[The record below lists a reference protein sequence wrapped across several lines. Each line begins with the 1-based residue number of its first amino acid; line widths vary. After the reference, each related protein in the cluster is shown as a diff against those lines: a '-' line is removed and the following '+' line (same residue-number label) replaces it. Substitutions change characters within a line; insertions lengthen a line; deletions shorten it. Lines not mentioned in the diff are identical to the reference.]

1 MKGILIGLYAL
12 LSLSLFSQDYITYYE
27 ILDAKE
33 ANKIYQTLQTAQTSF
48 TGWPLPEGRFTLND
62 YQNNYGNIYNLFA
75 EVEQIE
81 LDENSSLKKV
91 KIRSIY
97 IAGENAN
104 LAGIIPS
111 VKLDSLEE
119 LNLSFNNITGLHK
132 DIQLPNLKRL
142 DLSFNKLSAF
152 PALPFPK
159 LEWLDLR
166 ENTISGN
173 LPTLNLPNLIFLDLA
188 TNNFSGE
195 IQISAPKCTYL
206 NLDENKFSGSLLKI
220 SCPDLDYFGLE
231 ANNFTG
237 ELALPLFPKLHI
249 LDVSQNKFNQLADN
263 FVASIPA
270 IKALDLGLNAFQFDD
285 LEPLANV
292 QFSEYF
298 SYSGQEPV
306 PLEVD
311 VEVTQKILR
320 AKVEGTNLSYH
331 WLHVL
336 PTSPLKKIHPDT
348 IGFYIALYLY
358 FLDLDELVQL
368 GLKRIDS
375 VRRNELRIPLNHPTH
390 DYACAVTHPVLT
402 DLTIA
407 VINQK
412 SSTIKCWENTFFT
425 FCFESEEANW
435 ESGENDNQ
443 IVATKPLIINNFI
456 HFEGN
461 LTLDTAELTL
471 KADGKFFIPE
481 IPLPGG
487 GSGAFKMAEGEYEL
501 ALAGEEGLIT
511 GFINDKLKTYTPD
524 IGGLEINLEE
534 LKLVGGRNANGVSIS
549 FNVSWDNITPSCG
562 EDKEQ
567 TSSIQISG
575 LEITSEGLSVAG
587 MEVGDLG
594 LAPGF
599 CLKELKAAYDNDEDK
614 LEFALTVLTPFIEI
628 GGGIEFK
635 SGELDAVEIKAELQ
649 NSIIPIATTG
659 IGLIGGEGK
668 IANITDPPFNIKLG
682 GIFSAV
688 ANDHLFRLTAS
699 AEYIPPAEIKL
710 ALGDG
715 KFFNPPFFDSDWWLA
730 EGGIYGSLDF
740 KTYRLKMG
748 GEIKMSPYIDEDEE
762 DEEARK
768 KFMTSGSLD
777 MAVRKDPIG
786 MIFTGQFK
794 GQITI
799 PALGD
804 SWPYDWLSKKVGL
817 PYAVDGEALLVYKP
831 TAKFISGDVN
841 LGSRIGEVHYDINLN
856 KRYDEEGF
864 FSFIINEADL
874 STSPRSK
881 NMRMVDFPA
890 QTKLAVI
897 TVYGHDQLPVVELK
911 TPDQVTINENNP
923 HPMADLDKDISRK
936 RVYYT
941 LYRPAS
947 GRWTVSALNE
957 DSLHVYLIPFDFSFQ
972 IDANEQSGGLKV
984 TWNYQD
990 FKNTD
995 SIEFYLD
1002 DDQTGFNGSY
1012 LTTTSAHQSA
1022 YWLDVSTAG
1031 NFCDYYLYALVYK
1044 QGVLKAQY
1052 VPQSFVNRVNNF
1064 AGPQKLEVTYQPASG
1079 SVVAQWD
1086 QVMNP
1091 ALAGYVLGVVTDE
1104 GQKVLKLFYPADDRW
1119 TALIPGLKQ
1128 PQFYIQSYGING
1140 EASCPVFV
1148 QQTVGIHPQVDVST
1162 DEVLKVFPNPNS
1174 GEFTVI
1180 WLTNRPCK
1188 TLYLR
1193 DILGRVIKT
1202 ITLPPN
1208 LTAQTS
1214 MNINLSE
1221 VTSGMYILSGQSGQ
1235 HRFAKKIWL
1244 LQR

>member
-1 MKGILIGLYAL
+1 MKGILTGLYAL

-33 ANKIYQTLQTAQTSF
+33 ANKIYQSLKTPQTSIP
-48 TGWPLPEGRFTLND
+48 GWPLPEGRFTEKD
-62 YQNNYGNIYNLFA
+62 YQSNHGIYNEFS
-75 EVEQIE
+75 EVEWIE

-91 KIRSIY
+91 KVRSIY
-97 IAGENAN
+97 IAGDNAN
-104 LAGIIPS
+104 LAGIIPP

-119 LNLSFNNITGLHK
+119 LNLSFNNLTGLHK

-173 LPTLNLPNLIFLDLA
+173 LPMLNFPNLIFLDLA

-195 IQISAPKCTYL
+195 IQLSAPKCTYL

-220 SCPDLDYFGLE
+220 SCPELDYFGLE

-249 LDVSQNKFNQLADN
+249 LDASQNKFNQLADN

-320 AKVEGTNLSYH
+320 AKVDGTNLSYH

-336 PTSPLKKIHPDT
+336 PTSPLRKIHPDT

-358 FLDLDELVQL
+358 FLDLDELDQL
-368 GLKRIDS
+368 GLQRIDS
-375 VRRNELRIPLNHPTH
+375 VRSNELRIPLNHPTH

-412 SSTIKCWENTFFT
+412 SSTIKCWENLFFT

-435 ESGENDNQ
+435 ESGEDDDQ
-443 IVATKPLIINNFI
+443 IVAKKPLIINNFI

-461 LTLDTAELTL
+461 LTLDTANLTL

-487 GSGAFKMAEGEYEL
+487 GSGAFKIAEGEYAL
-501 ALAGEEGLIT
+501 ALVGNDGLIT

-534 LKLVGGRNANGVSIS
+534 LKLIGGREATGISIS
-549 FNVSWDNITPSCG
+549 FNVEWDNITPSCG
-562 EDKEQ
+562 DNKEQ
-567 TSSIQISG
+567 TSSIKISG
-575 LEITSEGLSVAG
+575 LEITSGGISVAG

-635 SGELDAVEIKAELQ
+635 SGELDAVELKAELQ

-659 IGLIGGEGK
+659 VGLIGGEGK
-668 IANITDPPFNIKLG
+668 IANITDPPLNIKLG

-699 AEYIPPAEIKL
+699 AEYIPPAEIKI

-715 KFFNPPFFDSDWWLA
+715 KFFNPPIFDSDWWLA

-748 GEIKMSPYIDEDEE
+748 GDIKMSPYIDEEEE
-762 DEEARK
+762 DEDAKK
-768 KFMTSGSLD
+768 KFMATGAID

-786 MIFTGQFK
+786 MVFTGQFK

-831 TAKFISGDVN
+831 TAKFISGNVN

-856 KRYDEEGF
+856 KRYNEEGF

-874 STSPRSK
+874 TTTPRSK
-881 NMRMVDFPA
+881 NMRMVDIPG

-897 TVYGHDQLPVVELK
+897 TVFGHDQLPVVELK

-923 HPMADLDKDISRK
+923 HALVDLDKDITRK
-936 RVYYT
+936 RVFYT
-941 LYRPAS
+941 LYRPAAGS
-947 GRWTVSALNE
+947 WTVSALNN
-957 DSLHVYLIPFDFSFQ
+957 DSIHVYLIAADFTFRL
-972 IDANEQSGGLKV
+972 DADEQAGGLNV

-995 SIEFYLD
+995 SVEFYLD

-1012 LTTTSAHQSA
+1012 LTTTTAHQSA
-1022 YWLDVSTAG
+1022 YWLDISAAG
-1031 NFCDYYLYALVYK
+1031 DYCNYYLYALIYK

-1052 VPQSFVNRVNNF
+1052 VPQRFINRSNSFPS
-1064 AGPQKLEVTYQPASG
+1064 PQKLEVNYQPASG
-1079 SVVAQWD
+1079 SVAAQWD
-1086 QVMNP
+1086 QVIHP
-1091 ALAGYVLGVVTDE
+1091 DLAGYVLGATTEE
-1104 GQKVLKLFYPADDRW
+1104 GQQVLKLFYPGENQW
-1119 TALIPGLKQ
+1119 TEMISGLKQ
-1128 PQFYIQSYGING
+1128 PQFYIQSYGIHG
-1140 EASCPVFV
+1140 ETGCPVFV
-1148 QQTVGIHPQVDVST
+1148 QQTVSVKNDEQVSVED
-1162 DEVLKVFPNPNS
+1162 LIKVFPNPNS
-1174 GEFTVI
+1174 GEFTLI
-1180 WLTNRPCK
+1180 WLTNLPCK
-1188 TLYLR
+1188 KLQIQ
-1193 DILGRVIKT
+1193 DMLGRVVKT
-1202 ITLPPN
+1202 IPLPHDLSAQSLVNISVPDLPPG
-1208 LTAQTS
+1208 L
-1214 MNINLSE
+1214 
-1221 VTSGMYILSGQSGQ
+1221 YILSGLSGQ
-1235 HRFAKKIWL
+1235 HRLAKKIWL